1 MSALLFK
8 DCSVLQ
14 SVCTEFS
21 SSSDNIT
28 VSRIKFP
35 TLSLVLNS
43 FREPVAIWFLRREA
57 NIGVEHV
64 DRQPKDSQHINQRLI
79 TISPLNGVA
88 SIVTV
93 IEAYKGQYVP
103 ITLLKNSTSH

>member
-1 MSALLFK
+1 MSALLFPS
-8 DCSVLQ
+8 CSVLH
-14 SVCTEFS
+14 SVCTEVS
-21 SSSDNIT
+21 SSLDNIT

-64 DRQPKDSQHINQRLI
+64 DRQPEDSQHNQRLI
-79 TISPLNGVA
+79 TIFTTERRGLNRH
-88 SIVTV
+88 S
-93 IEAYKGQYVP
+93 Y
-103 ITLLKNSTSH
+103 

>member
-64 DRQPKDSQHINQRLI
+64 DRQPEDSQHSQRLI
-79 TISPLNGVA
+79 IIFTTERRGLNRQ
-88 SIVTV
+88 S
-93 IEAYKGQYVP
+93 Y
-103 ITLLKNSTSH
+103 